1 MTIASEH
8 VTVFRTQWASR
19 FVDTCD
25 IRRLDARGDIN
36 DTTLVY
42 DAESE
47 PNIATGQAC
56 LFRPG
61 SGAPTVTEFG
71 QQGIS
76 KLDAQI
82 HFAHNAVELRVE
94 DTITIVTS
102 VSSPKLAG
110 KIYRVTAV
118 WFDSY
123 QTHMWADVELDQG
136 PGETNQT

>member
-1 MTIASEH
+1 MSVASDH
-8 VTVFRTQWASR
+8 VAVFRGQWTDR

-25 IRRLDARGDIN
+25 IKRLASRGIIN

-42 DAESE
+42 PSESE
-47 PNIATGQAC
+47 PNIATGQGC

-61 SGAPTVTEFG
+61 TTAPTVTEFG

-76 KLDAQI
+76 RLESTI
-82 HFAHNAVELRVE
+82 HFPHDASELQVE
-94 DTITIVTS
+94 DTITMVTS
-102 VSSPKLAG
+102 KDSPKVVG

-118 WFDSY
+118 HLDSY

-136 PGETNQT
+136 PGETN

>member
-1 MTIASEH
+1 MTIASDH
-8 VTVFRTQWASR
+8 VSVFRTQWASR

-25 IRRLDARGDIN
+25 IKRLAARGDIN

-47 PNIATGQAC
+47 PDIATGQPC
-56 LFRPG
+56 LFRP
-61 SGAPTVTEFG
+61 ADTTPVVTEFG

-76 KLDAQI
+76 RLEGEIHMAHDAAELQI
-82 HFAHNAVELRVE
+82 E
-94 DTITIVTS
+94 DTITLVTS
-102 VSSPKLAG
+102 VSSPKLVG

-118 WFDSY
+118 HLDSY

-136 PGETNQT
+136 PGETN